1 MARELLCQSCE
12 EQKMSLQR
20 VKSSLI
26 KTMEITMCATCI
38 GKGYEPRFMILLAI
52 RSTGVSDMAKK
63 LIRDRKYL
71 GEVIPAS
78 DILLD

>member
-1 MARELLCQSCE
+1 MASQLLCQSCE

-38 GKGYEPRFMILLAI
+38 SKGYEPRYIILLAVH
-52 RSTGVSDMAKK
+52 SLGMSDMAKRFIK
-63 LIRDRKYL
+63 DKRYL

>member
-1 MARELLCQSCE
+1 MARELLCQSCG

-26 KTMEITMCATCI
+26 KDMELTMCATCM
-38 GKGYEPRFMILLAI
+38 GEGYEPRFMILLAV
-52 RSTGVSDMAKK
+52 RSTGMSEQAKRF
-63 LIRDRKYL
+63 IRDRKYL
-71 GEVIPAS
+71 GEVIPAA

>member
-1 MARELLCQSCE
+1 
-12 EQKMSLQR
+12 MSLQR

-38 GKGYEPRFMILLAI
+38 GKGFEPRFMILLAV
-52 RSTGVSDMAKK
+52 RTTGVNDMAKK
-63 LIRDRKYL
+63 FIRDRKYL
-71 GEVIPAS
+71 GDIIPAS